1 MRAGRQVAADD
12 EAPRRREN
20 PSRAELALVA
30 QGYGVRNAVCF
41 TTWMAETP
49 MFSGEL
55 GITMAAALGRR
66 TYATATSSVLAAR
79 DLVVR
84 IGCPSAAQYRYPR
97 GAGDRGHLA
106 QKRFA

>member
-20 PSRAELALVA
+20 PSRAELALVG
-30 QGYGVRNAVCF
+30 QGYGVHNAVCF

-55 GITMAAALGRR
+55 GITMAAALERR
-66 TYATATSSVLAAR
+66 TYATATSSVLAAAT
-79 DLVVR
+79 LSFA
-84 IGCPSAAQYRYPR
+84 SAAPR
-97 GAGDRGHLA
+97 LRSIDIPAARAIGAT
-106 QKRFA
+106 